1 MMHIWKT
8 LKVFVSST
16 FKDLEKERDRLAGIF
31 QKIQERIFSQR
42 LHLIP
47 YDLRWKEQSDKD
59 LVHWC
64 LKMVREVDYFIGIIG
79 YRYGWRPLHC
89 ESGEEN
95 TQRYSI
101 TEMEIQQALQTIPK
115 ERRFFCFGDMSQY
128 SGEQL
133 GTESQED
140 LQSLDILKKRLEK
153 QGEKVFWYHDS
164 SEALDLIYT
173 QLSQSIHSDYPE
185 GKKAELESY
194 QKKDAIR
201 EIILEKCKGFVGRGK
216 YLEDLYRFAREQ
228 SYPNLLV
235 VHAVAGTGKSALLAQ
250 FYQSWIHQESQI
262 PTIVHYMSMAGDNR
276 SLRGILQ
283 SIAEQLQDQGLFRE
297 KMEILPEKLL
307 LQLRVFL
314 QARKKPLLLLI
325 DGLDESDEEAQR
337 LSWLP
342 SSLPACVRVVL
353 STRPVDV
360 WQKICQNPDSLP
372 LELPPLE
379 NEEIQEIIQVYL
391 KQNHIVLSKED
402 QLFLAQRA
410 AGNPLFLKVA
420 LDETI
425 QGGVAIGQMAT
436 TVDAL
441 FHQIL
446 RRLCK
451 SMGEKIIYGYLGLI
465 AASQHGLTEA
475 ELHEIIQKDYPSSA
489 TEDFFIL
496 VSKALANFIVCRE
509 KTLHFF
515 HPEFERSVKMLLGKG
530 DMRCYHRRLSSYFEK
545 TWQHYERSLLEL
557 PYQLQS
563 AELYSDL
570 LKLLCNIAF
579 MEKKATSGMLME
591 LRQDFHY
598 ALEATAVPLP
608 YNLSIEIAPEVYAC
622 KDLLQLVARMLDF
635 DFNFLLRHP
644 QCLFQSF
651 WNQGYWHDSPETA
664 HHYQEEN
671 SENLPWNRS
680 GIKLY
685 KMVEFWKD
693 SRQKTPWIQSLRPLP
708 ERLDSPLIRIFRGH
722 EDFATAVCF
731 TPDDRQLVSGGY
743 DKNLRVWDVATGEC
757 TGIFSGHEDYISC
770 LDVSFDG
777 RFAASGSGDGS
788 IRIWDIQKGIC
799 LSVLEGHDKA
809 IASLRFTPDGQKI
822 ISAGKDKKIHIWSCQ
837 TWKPTG
843 FLNGHENLVNSVAV
857 SHDGKYLVSG
867 AWDNTVRLW
876 DMESQKCL
884 WISSAHSEHVRCVAI
899 SPDGSKIASGSD
911 DRSAR
916 IWNLQGECLAI
927 LPHDSI
933 VFSILFSH
941 DGKKIVT
948 GDYGVLSVWN
958 LETFQCEMAVRGH
971 ESSIF
976 CLSMSQDN
984 HRVVSCSSDKTIRIW
999 DIRSKGYILH
1009 LASHSKI
1016 INSFNLS
1023 ENAQRAITASR
1034 DNTLMLWDTR
1044 TGKRII
1050 IFHGHEQHARSA
1062 CFSANGS
1069 RIVSVADDKIVK
1081 IWDTQSG
1088 QCIQQLSGH
1097 EKNVTSVFATE
1108 DGQWIAS
1115 GDRAGVIRLWDSVS
1129 GKCILQLQG
1138 HKEDVRSLYI
1148 SKNRTK
1154 IISGG
1159 EDRTVRIWDIPQGK
1173 CLSVLTGHKEGI
1185 TGVAISQN
1193 EKTAYS
1199 TSRDG
1204 EIRNWNIETGE
1215 VQIVSGTANLIQM
1228 LYDSPYIA
1236 IAQDWET
1243 VVLERTTSQP
1253 CLFFPSS
1260 LRQVHLH
1267 PTGIM
1272 GGYAGIHTYILR
1284 LKEENG
1290 IGSKND

>member
-1 MMHIWKT
+1 MLMMHIWKT

-31 QKIQERIFSQR
+31 QKIQERIFAQR

-79 YRYGWRPLHC
+79 YRYGWRPPYN
-89 ESGEEN
+89 ESGKEN
-95 TQRYSI
+95 TERYSI

-115 ERRFFCFGDMSQY
+115 DRRFFCFADMLQY

-133 GTESQED
+133 KTESQED
-140 LQSLDILKKRLEK
+140 LQSLDILKQKLEK
-153 QGEKVFWYHDS
+153 QGEKIFLYHNS
-164 SEALDLIYT
+164 AQALDLIYD
-173 QLSQSIHSDYPE
+173 QMFQMIHNDYPE

-201 EIILEKCKGFVGRGK
+201 EIIMEKRKGFVGRGK
-216 YLEDLYRFAREQ
+216 YLEQICRFASEQ
-228 SYPNLLV
+228 SYPNFLV
-235 VHAVAGTGKSALLAQ
+235 IHAVAGTGKSALLAQ
-250 FYQSWIHQESQI
+250 FYQNFLQKFSI
-262 PTIVHYMSMAGDNR
+262 PAIVHYMSMAGDNR

-283 SIAEQLQDQGLFRE
+283 SIGDQLKDQGLFGE
-297 KMEILPEKLL
+297 EMEVLPEKLL
-307 LQLRVFL
+307 LQLRAFL
-314 QARKKPLLLLI
+314 QYRKEPLLLLI
-325 DGLDESDEEAQR
+325 DGLDESDEDAQR

-342 SSLPACVRVVL
+342 FSLPACVRVVI

-360 WQKICQNPDSLP
+360 WHKICQNPRSLP

-379 NEEIQEIIQVYL
+379 KEEIEEIIQDYL
-391 KQNHIVLSKED
+391 KQNHISLGKED
-402 QLFLAQRA
+402 ELFLAHRA

-446 RRLCK
+446 QRLCASLGK
-451 SMGEKIIYGYLGLI
+451 KIIHDYLGLI
-465 AASQHGLTEA
+465 AASRYGLTEA
-475 ELHEIIQKDYPSSA
+475 ELHEIIQKDYPSNA

-530 DMRCYHRRLSSYFEK
+530 DMRCYHRRLSSYFES
-545 TWQHYERSLLEL
+545 TWCVYERSLLEL

-570 LKLLCNIAF
+570 LRLLCNIAF

-598 ALEATAVPLP
+598 ALEATDVPLP
-608 YNLSIEIAPEVYAC
+608 SSLAVEVASQVYAC
-622 KDLLQLVARMLDF
+622 KDLLPLIAKMLDL

-651 WNQGYWHDSPETA
+651 WNQGYWHDSPEAA
-664 HHYQEEN
+664 HHYEDEN
-671 SENLPWNRS
+671 LENLPWNQP
-680 GIKLY
+680 GVKLY

-708 ERLDSPLIRIFRGH
+708 ERLDSPLIKIFRGH

-743 DKNLRVWDVATGEC
+743 DKALRVWDIATGDC
-757 TGIFSGHEDYISC
+757 TAMFLGHEDYISC
-770 LDVSFDG
+770 LDISSDG
-777 RFAASGSGDGS
+777 ILVASGSGDS
-788 IRIWDIQKGIC
+788 TIRIWDIKKGEC
-799 LSVLEGHDKA
+799 LAVLKGHNKT
-809 IASLRFTPDGQKI
+809 IASLKFTPDGKKI
-822 ISAGKDKKIHIWSCQ
+822 FSAGKDKKIHIWNCQ
-837 TWKPTG
+837 TWEQAG
-843 FLNGHENLVNSVAV
+843 FLEGHENLVNSIAV

-876 DMESQKCL
+876 DIESKKCL

-899 SPDGSKIASGSD
+899 SPDSLKIASGSD
-911 DRSAR
+911 DRSVR
-916 IWNLQGECLAI
+916 IWDLQGECLAT

-941 DGKKIVT
+941 DGKKIIT

-958 LETFQCEMAVRGH
+958 LETFQSEMSIRGH

-984 HRVVSCSSDKTIRIW
+984 QRVVSCSSDKTIRMW
-999 DIRSKGYILH
+999 DIRSKGHILH

-1023 ENAQRAITASR
+1023 ENAQRAVTASR
-1034 DNTLMLWDTR
+1034 DNSLMLWDTA
-1044 TGKRII
+1044 TGKRIMI
-1050 IFHGHEQHARSA
+1050 LHGHEQHARSA
-1062 CFSANGS
+1062 CFSASGS
-1069 RIVSVADDKIVK
+1069 RIISVADDKTVK
-1081 IWDTQSG
+1081 IWDSQDG
-1088 QCIQQLSGH
+1088 KCIQQLSGH
-1097 EKNVTSVFATE
+1097 EKNATSVFATQ
-1108 DGQWIAS
+1108 DGQWIVS
-1115 GDRAGVIRLWDSVS
+1115 GDRDGSIRLWDSIS
-1129 GKCILQLQG
+1129 GQCILQLQG
-1138 HKEDVRSLYI
+1138 HKEDVRCLYI
-1148 SKNRTK
+1148 GQNRTK

-1159 EDRTVRIWDIPQGK
+1159 EDRTVRIWDIAQAK
-1173 CLSVLTGHKEGI
+1173 CLSVLAGHREGI
-1185 TGVAISQN
+1185 TGVAISQD

-1204 EIRNWNIETGE
+1204 EMRIWNIETQE
-1215 VQIVSGTANLIQM
+1215 VQVLAGTGNPIQM
-1228 LYDSPYIA
+1228 LYDFPYIA
-1236 IAQDWET
+1236 ISQDWET
-1243 VVLERTTSQP
+1243 IVFQLTTFQP
-1253 CLFFPSS
+1253 CLFFPAN
-1260 LRQVHLH
+1260 LRQAHLH

-1284 LKEENG
+1284 WKA
-1290 IGSKND
+1290 D